1 MVELQGSGE
10 SLPRSA
16 RAGNNGACGRRVPP
30 CRRCNVASTFY
41 FQMVVWVKIQ
51 NWLAGLGNDNVST
64 FLEALL
70 LNSIL
75 WHLCWMIVTLDT
87 KCWITFLWIYG
98 SHHITKCDDLSLEL
112 LSLMSCLLEVAKQD
126 VFWWHC
132 DCEVGAAAVWV
143 CSGAW

>member
-10 SLPRSA
+10 SLPRST

-75 WHLCWMIVTLDT
+75 
-87 KCWITFLWIYG
+87 
-98 SHHITKCDDLSLEL
+98 
-112 LSLMSCLLEVAKQD
+112 
-126 VFWWHC
+126 
-132 DCEVGAAAVWV
+132 
-143 CSGAW
+143 